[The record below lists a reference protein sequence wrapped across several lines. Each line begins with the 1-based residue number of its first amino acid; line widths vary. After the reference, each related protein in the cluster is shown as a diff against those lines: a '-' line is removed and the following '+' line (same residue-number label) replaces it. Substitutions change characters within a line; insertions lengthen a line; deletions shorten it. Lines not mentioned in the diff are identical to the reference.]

1 MPHGYTKEELDLLSD
16 DEREGLLSQEQDDI
30 NELEDDGQAAKAKPD
45 TDGDGDGDGDDGKA
59 AAEQDQGD
67 KAKTQDDQTEQ
78 VEPAAAAAAAEA
90 AAAEAAAAADPV
102 VEAEIVPEPA
112 KYVLPPADLDTK
124 ITSVRDEQ
132 LALAT
137 KFDEGDLSA
146 LEYQKQNRALDDQIA
161 TLRETKLKATMSFDA
176 KVDEW
181 LNVTAPA
188 WLDKHEHYRTNTP
201 LFEQLNEQVKKLQ
214 ETTFQSNIF
223 DPRIM
228 DVAHARLTESFRQM
242 GLSAPGAA
250 PAKDKAGRI
259 IPPNIGGL
267 PQAGEDDLND
277 GGAFAALDRLM
288 DSDYLAWE
296 TKLQS
301 MSETDRDTYL
311 ATR

>member
-30 NELEDDGQAAKAKPD
+30 NELEDDGQAAKAAKAD
-45 TDGDGDGDGDDGKA
+45 DDDDGDGKPA
-59 AAEQDQGD
+59 AKQDQAD
-67 KAKTQDDQTEQ
+67 KTKPEDVPGEQ
-78 VEPAAAAAAAEA
+78 VEPAAAAAAAA
-90 AAAEAAAAADPV
+90 AAAEDAAAADPV

-132 LALAT
+132 LVLAT

-146 LEYQKQNRALDDQIA
+146 QDYQKQNRALDDQIA

-188 WLDKHEHYRTNTP
+188 WLDKHEHYRTNP
-201 LFEQLNEQVKKLQ
+201 ALFEQLNEQVKKLQ
-214 ETTFQSNIF
+214 ETTFQPNIF
-223 DPRIM
+223 DARIM
-228 DVAHARLTESFRQM
+228 DVAHARLTETFRQM
-242 GLSAPGAA
+242 GLNAPGAA
-250 PAKDKAGRI
+250 PAKDKAGRV

-296 TKLQS
+296 GKLQS
-301 MSETDRDTYL
+301 MSEADRDTYL